1 MLTGLIT
8 NEILFT
14 VVLTLG
20 LTMLILELFVPSFGL
35 LGVSG
40 IYLVIESFLALKNI
54 ENEILYIIISLISSA
69 IIGLIIGKVF
79 FRNMENN
86 KLVLHNDF
94 RNVKGNNLQHN
105 INKEDL
111 LNTTGVVDKVLR
123 PSGTIEVDGTIYNAV
138 SNGNFIPKGKKVVIE
153 RIENSHLYVREIEED
168 QC

>member
-1 MLTGLIT
+1 MGKNISKEDIMLTGLIT

-69 IIGLIIGKVF
+69 IIGLIIGKMF

-94 RNVKGNNLQHN
+94 RNVKGNNLQ
-105 INKEDL
+105 
-111 LNTTGVVDKVLR
+111 
-123 PSGTIEVDGTIYNAV
+123 
-138 SNGNFIPKGKKVVIE
+138 
-153 RIENSHLYVREIEED
+153 LYK
-168 QC
+168 